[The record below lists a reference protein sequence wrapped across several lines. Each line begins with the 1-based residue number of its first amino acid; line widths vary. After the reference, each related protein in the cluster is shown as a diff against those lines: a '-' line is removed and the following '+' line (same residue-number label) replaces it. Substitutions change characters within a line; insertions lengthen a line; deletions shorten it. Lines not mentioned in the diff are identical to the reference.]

1 MYDTYNSY
9 SPGFLGVGT
18 LGILGALILPLI
30 AIALPRNNGQPEL
43 DGELAGEKAKQDAA
57 TEKDKARETESKES
71 KAKETESRED
81 SEGREQTEV
90 DGVRKL

>member
-18 LGILGALILPLI
+18 LGILGALILPLT
-30 AIALPRNNGQPEL
+30 AIALPRNNGQPEQ
-43 DGELAGEKAKQDAA
+43 DGELAGETAKQDAA

-81 SEGREQTEV
+81 KEGREQTEV